1 MDFNEGELPR
11 IIRALNIN
19 KVHDHDDI
27 SIRMI
32 KICDKSL
39 LKPLTVLF
47 VNSIKS
53 SCYPDIWKKSNIIP
67 LHKKSDKQLVEN
79 YRPISLLPIFGKIFK
94 KVIFNRIYN
103 FLLEEDLLN
112 PTSLAFVLLTHA

>member
-32 KICDKSL
+32 KIWDKSL